1 MKLAVALM
9 GAIFLSSSVMAA
21 QNVSSVATIEALK
34 GNILI
39 ENVDGSR
46 EVAKAKANLQEGQT
60 LIILE
65 KAEVSLKYAS
75 SKCAATHRG
84 AALLKISE
92 STQCAAS
99 QKVGVGF
106 AGGSTSFG
114 TATGPSFGIGGSTSF
129 SSPGASIY
137 AGSAYA
143 WLPVAAATTL
153 FVVTIIDDG
162 PASPNN

>member
-9 GAIFLSSSVMAA
+9 GAIFLSNSVIAA
-21 QNVSSVATIEALK
+21 QNGPSVATIEALK

-46 EVAKAKANLQEGQT
+46 KVAKAKANLQEGQK

-75 SKCAATHRG
+75 SKCAVTHRG
-84 AALLKISE
+84 VALLDISE

-99 QKVGVGF
+99 QEAGVGF
-106 AGGSTSFG
+106 SGRGTSFG
-114 TATGPSFGIGGSTSF
+114 TATGPSFGTRGSSSF
-129 SSPGASIY
+129 SSPGASIH
-137 AGSAYA
+137 AGSVYT

-153 FVVTIIDDG
+153 VIVSAIDDG
-162 PASPNN
+162 PVSPAN